1 MNNKY
6 ATSDVKTPEE
16 RRIYDGTYSK
26 QDTIDID
33 WAVTEKRAMIALF
46 LYYFI
51 SCSKFLNILS
61 SKNSVIVISSP
72 SHNFNPNIFFE
83 NYQFGYISIISH

>member
-33 WAVTEKRAMIALF
+33 WEYETYWAIIWALDLIEMI
-46 LYYFI
+46 
-51 SCSKFLNILS
+51 
-61 SKNSVIVISSP
+61 
-72 SHNFNPNIFFE
+72 
-83 NYQFGYISIISH
+83 